1 MSTTDREHGEAAP
14 RRVPMTNPDALVA
27 AHGETVTLERI
38 TDAVFDDY
46 DELDESASTIET
58 VEINAFVSRPSEEE
72 SSRLEGKASFD
83 RLKITVDSSV
93 DIDSQRTGGA
103 DEVVRNG
110 DRYKVAEV
118 IDDTH
123 PMTGIRKKSA
133 ILEPRPGR

>member
-1 MSTTDREHGEAAP
+1 
-14 RRVPMTNPDALVA
+14 MTNPDALVE

-38 TDAVFDDY
+38 TNPVFDDY
-46 DELDESASTIET
+46 DELDEDASTIET
-58 VEINAFVSRPSEEE
+58 VEIKAIVSKPSEEE
-72 SSRLEGKASFD
+72 SSRLEGKASVD

-93 DIDSQRTGGA
+93 DIDSQRTGGP

-110 DRYKVAEV
+110 DRYKVAEI

-123 PMTGIRKKSA
+123 PMTGIQKKSA